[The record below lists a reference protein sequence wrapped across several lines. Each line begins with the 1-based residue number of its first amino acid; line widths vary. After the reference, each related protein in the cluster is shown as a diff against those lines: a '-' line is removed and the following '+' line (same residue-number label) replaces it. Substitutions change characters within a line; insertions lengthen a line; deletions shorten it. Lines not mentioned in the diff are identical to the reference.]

1 MKKILILTSALV
13 LCVVLVL
20 AAGCTQ
26 PAETPGTPSPTPTIA
41 VTAATPAP
49 LASSTAISLTP
60 GPTQTLPTYWDIE
73 IQVQSNGFAPDP
85 KIVTT
90 VRGGQGLTFIQQID
104 VRVTRS
110 DGIVENGVIQKPLKV
125 GDFVALNGTN
135 KNRDR
140 AEVWATDPQGTKV
153 KIFDEYIPFR
163 KYN

>member
-1 MKKILILTSALV
+1 MKKILIITSALV
-13 LCVVLVL
+13 LCGVLVL

-26 PAETPGTPSPTPTIA
+26 PAETTGTPSPTPTIA
-41 VTAATPAP
+41 VTSATPAP
-49 LASSTAISLTP
+49 SASSTAVSLTP
-60 GPTQTLPTYWDIE
+60 GPTQTLPSYWDIE

-110 DGIVENGVIQKPLKV
+110 DGIVENGVIPQPLKV

-140 AEVWATDPQGTKV
+140 AEVWATDPQGTRV